1 MQRLPPLQQV
11 ELTGVA
17 NHSGIQFELKV
28 VQTPKQGRAN
38 PPAPLE
44 RKDSPNQPN
53 KKQKKNGK
61 NDVAGDRAAA
71 TNGGIEQKG
80 NSANQGKKIISLP
93 KCENPLNGNLTSHP
107 ALTSRL

>member
-44 RKDSPNQPN
+44 GKESCNQPN

-71 TNGGIEQKG
+71 TNGVEQKG
-80 NSANQGKKIISLP
+80 ISANQGKKIVSLP
-93 KCENPLNGNLTSHP
+93 KCETSLNWNLTSRP
-107 ALTSRL
+107 ALTSRF